1 MTSERSASDPVVL
14 RLAAR
19 RRQWS
24 YWTAAVTQLT
34 VRRYVWLP
42 NAVGCHIE
50 RSKFSDRA
58 QVAYTGCAGRMLSTV
73 PGHSPRG
80 VVHNCH
86 LSTVPARF
94 IRFWRSGWLIQY
106 FNWAA
111 GCTICGSIPGR
122 SKRFLSSPSVLTR
135 SGIHPPNYSIDI
147 DYLRVKQTEPESDH
161 YPPAHDEV
169 KNEWSYS
176 STAHYTPSLC
186 AYQ

>member
-50 RSKFSDRA
+50 PSKFSDRT
-58 QVAYTGCAGRMLSTV
+58 QVAHTGCAGRILSAV

-80 VVHNCH
+80 AVHHCH
-86 LSTVPARF
+86 LSTAPARF
-94 IRFWRSGWLIQY
+94 IRFSRSGWLIRY

-111 GCTICGSIPGR
+111 GCTICGSIPGKP
-122 SKRFLSSPSVLTR
+122 KRLFSSPSSLTR
-135 SGIHPPNYSIDI
+135 CGTHPHNYAIDI
-147 DYLRVKQTEPESDH
+147 DSLRVKADGAWVWPL
-161 YPPAHDEV
+161 
-169 KNEWSYS
+169 S
-176 STAHYTPSLC
+176 SS
-186 AYQ
+186 